1 MSKKVS
7 LFAETIVNTDA
18 SDGKIIFHDTKMTH
32 CYFIFTFSAM
42 YGTITHGQN
51 IQNDQKKE
59 LFFTPRSCG
68 VSFCPGRSPGLFNCS
83 LPVAPLLKSAYHRR
97 WITDHTVNR
106 RAELALECADGLRSD
121 VSVRGCSSPFLHC
134 LDKCGS
140 TRQF

>member
-59 LFFTPRSCG
+59 LFFTPHSCG
-68 VSFCPGRSPGLFNCS
+68 VSFCPGRSPGLFTFFETQKPQASEDTQGICS
-83 LPVAPLLKSAYHRR
+83 TF
-97 WITDHTVNR
+97 I
-106 RAELALECADGLRSD
+106 
-121 VSVRGCSSPFLHC
+121 
-134 LDKCGS
+134 
-140 TRQF
+140 